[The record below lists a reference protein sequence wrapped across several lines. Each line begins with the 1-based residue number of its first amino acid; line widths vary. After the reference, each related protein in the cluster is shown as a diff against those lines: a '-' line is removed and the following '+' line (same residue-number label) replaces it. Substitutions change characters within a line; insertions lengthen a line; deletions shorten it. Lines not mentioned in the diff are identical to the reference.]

1 MEKGLAI
8 NSIMSEVMTAMPHL
22 MKLKVKHIWMD
33 YDEEADVLYVNFD
46 RPQAAT
52 DSELLEDDVIVR
64 YRDEEVIGLTILH
77 TKTRLH

>member
-1 MEKGLAI
+1 
-8 NSIMSEVMTAMPHL
+8 MSEVMTAVPHL
-22 MKLKVKHIWMD
+22 MKLKAKHIWID

-46 RPQAAT
+46 RSQTAT

-64 YRDEEVIGLTILH
+64 YRDDEVIGLTILH

>member
-1 MEKGLAI
+1 MEKGLAVS
-8 NSIMSEVMTAMPHL
+8 NIMSEVLTAIPHL
-22 MKLKVKHIWMD
+22 MKLKAKHIWMD

-52 DSELLEDDVIVR
+52 DSELLEDDIVVR

-77 TKTRLH
+77 TKSRMH